1 MAIKLT
7 NTNIRELTDLLE
19 RDGFKKLEGA
29 AGVPASN
36 YEKDGLGF
44 STIHG
49 RVHTSES
56 GKEYL
61 RNKGIEF
68 EEIKT
73 RTL

>member
-7 NTNIRELTDLLE
+7 NTNIKEFTELLE
-19 RDGFKKLEGA
+19 EDGFKKLKGT

-49 RVHTSES
+49 RIHTSES

-61 RNKGIEF
+61 KNKGIDF
-68 EEIKT
+68 EEIEIKK
-73 RTL
+73 L